1 MSEENSDPI
10 VSPALEGKEKRIDMT
25 VLLFGLITYGI
36 GQSLL
41 YVVLGPII
49 REIGISEVQ
58 YGFLISASNVAI
70 VLTAPWW
77 GRKSESI
84 GRKSVLIIG
93 LLGYSAGYAMLA
105 YGVQLGVEGTIVN
118 TFGLPSSLQN
128 STGIMASTAALFAS
142 PLFLVLLGARLAY
155 GALASA
161 IQPAATA
168 YIADTTDKAGRTKG
182 MALVGMTAGLG
193 TIIGPVFGVAF
204 ARIGQLAPMYIAAA
218 LAVVAAVCI
227 ATIIKEPKTHVS
239 DDAAKSKDTIKVSW
253 FDPRVFPYL
262 LGWVVGFMI
271 FTAVQPLVPL
281 LAEDQLGLTNKQ
293 DITDVVGLSLLSMG
307 LVNIIVLVSLMQKIK
322 TSPPVV
328 LRIAFILFGL
338 VLLLLTQATSTWMF
352 YLAFGGMGFA
362 FSMVVPTLNSG
373 ASLAVKD
380 DEQGAVGGLLT
391 AAPTLGMIF
400 GPFGG
405 TALYQFGPNVP
416 IVTSA
421 TLSILLGLYFF
432 LVKPVTTQN
441 V

>member
-1 MSEENSDPI
+1 LSEEISDPI
-10 VSPALEGKEKRIDMT
+10 VSTAPADKAKRIDMT

-49 REIGISEVQ
+49 REIGISEMQ

-105 YGVQLGVEGTIVN
+105 YGVQLGIEGTIVN
-118 TFGLPSSLQN
+118 TFGLPSSLQ
-128 STGIMASTAALFAS
+128 SSSGVMASTAALFAS

-218 LAVVAAVCI
+218 LAVVAAICI
-227 ATIIKEPKTHVS
+227 ATIIKEPKKHVS
-239 DDAAKSKDTIKVSW
+239 DDAGKPKVIVKVSW

-271 FTAVQPLVPL
+271 FTAIQPLVPL

-307 LVNIIVLVSLMQKIK
+307 LVN
-322 TSPPVV
+322 
-328 LRIAFILFGL
+328 ILFGL

-373 ASLAVKD
+373 ASLAVND
-380 DEQGAVGGLLT
+380 NEQGAVGGLLT

-421 TLSILLGLYFF
+421 IISILLGFYFF
-432 LVKPVTTQN
+432 LVKPVSTQSS
-441 V
+441 